1 MMTNKTSPIA
11 FRENRA
17 GLVLSLRSALGQTF
31 ETGKPMRRA
40 NTRKNK
46 SAIKEIE
53 IKIMDR
59 NAAAG
64 KFNDCLSDTTY
75 MGAV

>member
-11 FRENRA
+11 FREKRA

-46 SAIKEIE
+46 SVIKEIE